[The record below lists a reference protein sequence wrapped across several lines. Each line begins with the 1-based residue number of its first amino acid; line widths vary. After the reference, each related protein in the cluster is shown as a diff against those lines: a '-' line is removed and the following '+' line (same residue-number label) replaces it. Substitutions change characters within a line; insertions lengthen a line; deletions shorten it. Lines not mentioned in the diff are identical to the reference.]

1 MAKQDYITTH
11 NLVILNIKV
20 IVLTSS
26 VGFSAIPT
34 STTLLGNMLA
44 LTATSASANAGQE
57 QTVRTH
63 W

>member
-1 MAKQDYITTH
+1 MVEHNYITTH
-11 NLVILNIKV
+11 TLVILNIKV
-20 IVLTSS
+20 NMLTSN

-44 LTATSASANAGQE
+44 LTATSASAKAGQE

>member
-1 MAKQDYITTH
+1 MAEHNCITTDVS
-11 NLVILNIKV
+11 VILNIKENM
-20 IVLTSS
+20 LTSN
-26 VGFSAIPT
+26 VGFSAMPT

-44 LTATSASANAGQE
+44 LTATSASAKAGQE